1 MVRGTV
7 GDGTTISVLNNDS
20 IPRDWEIVTLGQLA
34 ERSFGGGTPST
45 KNPAFWNGSIPWVT
59 TALIAKDDVYLR
71 DSQKTITPLAIKES
85 ATQIAPKGSI
95 LVGTRVGVGKCA
107 VTSYDAAINQDIS
120 VIIPKE
126 KVHPVYVALL
136 FKCHEYK
143 AWFDN
148 NKRGTTIKGIPRQDL
163 LNLEIPLPPLPEQRA
178 IARLLSTIHRAQQAT
193 REILNLARDLG
204 RSVAEG
210 LTLGTE
216 EESDRKAAEL
226 GQLPQGWKVG
236 ELRSY
241 LREKLRNG
249 ISARESTSGVG
260 IRTFTLTAVT
270 ENRMTAENTK
280 ITVADPAKV
289 ESIWAEPGEIFIE
302 RANTREL
309 VGLAALYEGPSKF
322 AIFPDLLV
330 RVRVRTEEVDAK
342 FLVEFLGTPWAR
354 SYFRRNAR
362 LTAGDMPKIDHGTIE
377 RIPIPVPPIDEQRK
391 TAKILRTVDKK
402 ISLEEGRLEVLHD
415 LYQTLL
421 HGLLSGNTRLPAKE
435 VEAHA

>member
-1 MVRGTV
+1 MGEVVSLRKEPIDPQANPKMPYVGLKHIDSGQTELARWGNAADVRSLKSRFYK
-7 GDGTTISVLNNDS
+7 GDILYGKLRPYLDKAVLTEISGLCSTDVIVITCSDRAISEFIAQVLHTKAFLDFANSTTTGLNH
-20 IPRDWEIVTLGQLA
+20 PRT
-34 ERSFGGGTPST
+34 S
-45 KNPAFWNGSIPWVT
+45 WN
-59 TALIAKDDVYLR
+59 
-71 DSQKTITPLAIKES
+71 AIK
-85 ATQIAPKGSI
+85 QF
-95 LVGTRVGVGKCA
+95 V
-107 VTSYDAAINQDIS
+107 
-120 VIIPKE
+120 
-126 KVHPVYVALL
+126 
-136 FKCHEYK
+136 
-143 AWFDN
+143 FD
-148 NKRGTTIKGIPRQDL
+148 Q
-163 LNLEIPLPPLPEQRA
+163 PPLPEQRA
-178 IARLLSTIHRAQQAT
+178 IARVLSTIRGARQAT
-193 REILNLARDLG
+193 REILTLSRELG
-204 RSVAEG
+204 RSVGQG

-216 EESDRKAAEL
+216 EEFDRKAIEL

-249 ISARESTSGVG
+249 ISARESTSGHG

-270 ENRMTAENTK
+270 ENRMTEENTK

-309 VGLAALYEGPSKF
+309 VGLAALYEGPSKL

-330 RVRVRTEEVDAK
+330 RVRVKTEEVDPK

-354 SYFRRNAR
+354 LYFRRNSR

-377 RIPIPVPPIDEQRK
+377 RIPIPVPPIDEQREI
-391 TAKILRTVDKK
+391 ANSLRTVDKK

-421 HGLLSGNTRLPAKE
+421 QGLLSGNIRLPPKE